1 MLVLINQTV
10 LSHVLKENGKSLRK
24 SLTELITI
32 ILQSASNDTNQ
43 SAAQDGKSPPPKKK
57 KIQQENP

>member
-43 SAAQDGKSPPPKKK
+43 SAAQDGIFPPPKK